1 MPQQVSL
8 QHEIFPTSIISV
20 LLTPAQ
26 ITKVNNNNRKKI
38 FLNIKNLDFFFFFN
52 SDSLLAFLVD
62 REPDMELCLCNGP
75 RSQMSSRKSVWSV
88 FSVTWLTE
96 ESLDLPN
103 EQTET
108 GHADDR

>member
-26 ITKVNNNNRKKI
+26 ITKVNNNNNNNNRKKI
-38 FLNIKNLDFFFFFN
+38 FLNIKNLDFFFFFFN

-88 FSVTWLTE
+88 FFL
-96 ESLDLPN
+96 SL
-103 EQTET
+103 
-108 GHADDR
+108 G